1 MNWDD
6 SQRHV
11 IEAPPDARLLV
22 GAGPGTGKTAVA
34 CARVARLIE
43 DDGLDPESVWLI
55 SFTRTAVRE
64 IRDRIA
70 DHLDDREDAYAVNLA
85 TLDSYAWSIH
95 SGFEGSAALTTY
107 EENIASVLELV
118 RSDEAVEEY
127 LRGVGHLVV
136 DEAQDIVGL
145 RSDLVVEMARKLDAD
160 AGVTVFADDAQAI
173 YGFAE
178 ERDAAT
184 LAPREPPLSAA
195 IRGGEA
201 GPFTEV
207 ELTTVHRT
215 RSRRLK
221 TLFSASRRRL
231 LDGTVPPAER
241 LDAIRKDV
249 RAVSEGKA
257 PRPGDSGFPDR
268 DDLLVLFRRRAE
280 VLMASSFLASAGTPH
295 RLRMSGLPERLVP
308 WIGAALSETVSVR
321 LGRRAFMDLW
331 SARVDGTPLASCEP
345 PAAWEQLY
353 RLAGAPGDVLD
364 MKRLRQILGR
374 SRPPAELCLPD
385 LGDRGPVIGTIHAS
399 KGRESERVHLMLP
412 LPAHEEGDGDDEEA
426 RVVFV
431 GATRGRSRL
440 LVGQGYRQYPRR
452 TDSGRVYQLHTANG
466 KPRAQVEI
474 GREGDLVAEG
484 VAGRSFHADAEAAR
498 RGQTAALGF
507 ASGIHPVIATAD
519 RDSEFAY
526 RLTAPDGA
534 DCLGVLAKPVNTDLF
549 SIGDHVRTATNGRRL
564 RPPDRIP
571 HLSVRGL
578 RTIVLPPDSPEAH
591 TLHEPWRTTGMV
603 LAPVVVGY
611 TTLYFP
617 PRRNRHA

>member
-184 LAPREPPLSAA
+184 LKRHVNRRCPRPSAA
-195 IRGGEA
+195 ARPA
-201 GPFTEV
+201 
-207 ELTTVHRT
+207 
-215 RSRRLK
+215 RSRR
-221 TLFSASRRRL
+221 SSS
-231 LDGTVPPAER
+231 PPSTAR
-241 LDAIRKDV
+241 V
-249 RAVSEGKA
+249 RAG
-257 PRPGDSGFPDR
+257 
-268 DDLLVLFRRRAE
+268 
-280 VLMASSFLASAGTPH
+280 
-295 RLRMSGLPERLVP
+295 
-308 WIGAALSETVSVR
+308 
-321 LGRRAFMDLW
+321 
-331 SARVDGTPLASCEP
+331 
-345 PAAWEQLY
+345 
-353 RLAGAPGDVLD
+353 
-364 MKRLRQILGR
+364 
-374 SRPPAELCLPD
+374 
-385 LGDRGPVIGTIHAS
+385 
-399 KGRESERVHLMLP
+399 
-412 LPAHEEGDGDDEEA
+412 
-426 RVVFV
+426 
-431 GATRGRSRL
+431 
-440 LVGQGYRQYPRR
+440 
-452 TDSGRVYQLHTANG
+452 
-466 KPRAQVEI
+466 
-474 GREGDLVAEG
+474 
-484 VAGRSFHADAEAAR
+484 
-498 RGQTAALGF
+498 
-507 ASGIHPVIATAD
+507 
-519 RDSEFAY
+519 
-526 RLTAPDGA
+526 
-534 DCLGVLAKPVNTDLF
+534 
-549 SIGDHVRTATNGRRL
+549 
-564 RPPDRIP
+564 
-571 HLSVRGL
+571 
-578 RTIVLPPDSPEAH
+578 
-591 TLHEPWRTTGMV
+591 
-603 LAPVVVGY
+603 
-611 TTLYFP
+611 
-617 PRRNRHA
+617 

>member
-6 SQRHV
+6 SQRGV
-11 IEAPPDARLLV
+11 IEAPHAARLLV
-22 GAGPGTGKTAVA
+22 GAGPGTGKTSVA
-34 CARVARLIE
+34 CARVARLIQN
-43 DDGLDPESVWLI
+43 GLGPESVWLI
-55 SFTRTAVRE
+55 SFTRTAVQE

-70 DHLDDREDAYAVNLA
+70 DHLDDREDAFAVNLA

-145 RSDLVVEMARKLDAD
+145 RSDLVIEMARKLDDD

-178 ERDAAT
+178 ERDAST
-184 LAPREPPLSAA
+184 DAPPEPPLSVA
-195 IRGGEA
+195 IRRGEA

-207 ELTTVHRT
+207 ELTKVHRT

-221 TLFSASRRRL
+221 ALFAASRRRL
-231 LDGTVPPAER
+231 LEDIVPPAEL
-241 LDAIRKDV
+241 LDTIRNDV
-249 RAVSEGKA
+249 QAASRGRA
-257 PRPGDSGFPDR
+257 PRAGDSGFPDR

-280 VLMASSFLASAGTPH
+280 VLIASSFLASAGKPH
-295 RLRMSGLPERLVP
+295 RLRMSGFPERLVP

-321 LGRRAFMDLW
+321 LGRHAFMDLW
-331 SARVDGTPLASCEP
+331 AERVEGTSLASCE
-345 PAAWEQLY
+345 ASEAWEQLY
-353 RLAGAPGDVLD
+353 RLAGAQGDVLD
-364 MKRLRQILGR
+364 MRRLRQVLGR
-374 SRPPAELCLPD
+374 SRPPADLCLPD

-399 KGRESERVHLMLP
+399 KGRESEHVHLMLP
-412 LPAHEEGDGDDEEA
+412 LPVNEEGDGDDEEA

-440 LVGQGYRQYPRR
+440 LVGQGYRQYPKR
-452 TDSGRVYQLHTANG
+452 TSSGRVYQLHTANG
-466 KPRAQVEI
+466 KPKAQVEI

-484 VAGRSFHADAEAAR
+484 LAGRTLYADAESVHRAQTTVMGLSSEIQSIVAR
-498 RGQTAALGF
+498 
-507 ASGIHPVIATAD
+507 AD
-519 RDSEFAY
+519 KDNGFAY
-526 RLTAPDGA
+526 RLMAPTGA
-534 DCLGVLAKPVNTDLF
+534 DCLGVLAKSVNIDLF
-549 SIGDHVRTATNGRRL
+549 SIADHVQNATNSRRL

-571 HLSVRGL
+571 HISVRGL
-578 RTIVLPPDSPEAH
+578 RTIVLPPDSPEAD
-591 TLHEPWRTTGMV
+591 TLHDPWRKTGIL

-617 PRRNRHA
+617 QRRNRHA